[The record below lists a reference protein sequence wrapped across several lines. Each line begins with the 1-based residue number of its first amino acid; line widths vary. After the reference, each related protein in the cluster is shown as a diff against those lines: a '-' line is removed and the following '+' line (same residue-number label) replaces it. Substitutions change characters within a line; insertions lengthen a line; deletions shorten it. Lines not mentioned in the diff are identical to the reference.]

1 MTLFVKKVWESIKK
15 YWQIFLG
22 LFVGLGFAIKLWW
35 QLRAQKKVMKNEIES
50 AEKIKEAEE
59 KFSEDVRKATELA
72 RQKHEERKNDILASE
87 DSGVKEVKEE
97 FDKRVG
103 ENRDGT
109 NEELANKISSSLG
122 VNVVLPEDDDA

>member
-1 MTLFVKKVWESIKK
+1 MTLFLKKIWESIKK
-15 YWQIFLG
+15 YWQIFVG
-22 LFVGLGFAIKLWW
+22 LFVGLGFAIRLWW

-50 AEKIKEAEE
+50 TEKIREAEE

-72 RQKHEERKNDILASE
+72 HQKHEERKNDILASE
-87 DSGVKEVKEE
+87 DSGVKEAKEE

-109 NEELANKISSSLG
+109 NEELANKIGSSLG